1 MFNGRKKTMIRHKVM
16 AFVAMSAASVMAFNV
31 SAADVVDGPEVNWN
45 VSTWG
50 KQRAF
55 TASVETIRDYVAE
68 KTGGKFQIKI
78 HYGEAL
84 SKARENLDGIKLGAF
99 QMAML
104 CTAYHPAK
112 NPTMSGLD
120 LPFLPFPNLKVQTAV
135 HEAYYYDPAV
145 LADMARWD
153 AMPLMSALLPQYEFT
168 GVGDPPLTIEDWNGM
183 RVRALGGI
191 GEAMRKIGAV
201 PTTVPAPEVYTSL
214 ERGTVD
220 AASFPFTY
228 AHVAY
233 RLTDIGK
240 WYTANLSPG
249 ANNCPV
255 VMNIPAYKA
264 LPPEYQKL
272 LEEAKEPAYEA
283 LYAAYEA
290 ADAKNFP
297 MMKEKGIQPIEYSE
311 EELAKFRE
319 VGGKPVWDAWIEQ
332 MNAEGHPGT
341 QLFELIM
348 TTAKEASGS

>member
-1 MFNGRKKTMIRHKVM
+1 MIKKTILSIA
-16 AFVAMSAASVMAFNV
+16 AFTAVAGIAFSAY
-31 SAADVVDGPEVNWN
+31 SAETVDGPEVNWN

-55 TASVETIRDYVAE
+55 TSSVEAIRDYVAE

-84 SKARENLDGIKLGAF
+84 SKAKENLDGIKLGAF

-112 NPTMSGLD
+112 TPTMSGLD

-135 HEAYYYDPAV
+135 HEAFYHDPAV
-145 LADMARWD
+145 IKDLARWD
-153 AMPLMSALLPQYEFT
+153 AMPLMSSLLPQYEFT
-168 GVGDPPLTIEDWNGM
+168 GVGDPPLTLEDWKGM

-214 ERGTVD
+214 ERGTIE

-240 WYTANLSPG
+240 WYTANMSPG

-255 VMNIPAYKA
+255 VVNIPAYNK

-272 LEEAKEPAYEA
+272 LQEAKTPAYEA
-283 LYAAYEA
+283 LYNAYEA

-297 MMKEKGIQPIEYSE
+297 IMKEKGMQPITYTD
-311 EELAKFRE
+311 EELAKFHA
-319 VGGKPVWDAWIEQ
+319 VGAKPVWDEWIAK
-332 MNAEGHPGT
+332 MDSDGYPGDH
-341 QLFELIM
+341 LFELIM
-348 TTAKEASGS
+348 TTSKQASK

>member
-1 MFNGRKKTMIRHKVM
+1 MTKRTIMSI
-16 AFVAMSAASVMAFNV
+16 AAISAASMMAFSV
-31 SAADVVDGPEVNWN
+31 SAAEVVDGPEVSWN

-50 KQRAF
+50 KERAF
-55 TASVETIRDYVAE
+55 TRSVETIRDYVAE
-68 KTGGKFQIKI
+68 KTGGKFKIKI

-84 SKARENLDGIKLGAF
+84 SKAKENLDGIKLGAF

-112 NPTMSGLD
+112 NPTLSGLD
-120 LPFLPFPNLKVQTAV
+120 LPFLPFPNLRVQTAV
-135 HEAYYYDPAV
+135 HEAYYADPAV
-145 LADMARWD
+145 AKDMARWD
-153 AMPLMSALLPQYEFT
+153 AMLLMSSLLPQYEFT
-168 GVGDPPLTIEDWNGM
+168 GVGDPPLTLEDWDGK

-191 GEAMRKIGAV
+191 GEAMTKLGAV

-214 ERGTVD
+214 ERGTIE

-240 WYTANLSPG
+240 WYTANMSPG

-255 VMNIPAYKA
+255 VVNIPAYEE
-264 LPPEYQKL
+264 LPPEYQQL
-272 LEEAKEPAYEA
+272 LKDAKPLAYEA

-290 ADAKNFP
+290 ADKKNFP
-297 MMKEKGIQPIEYSE
+297 IMKEKGMQAITYSDE
-311 EELAKFRE
+311 QLAKFRE
-319 VGGKPVWDAWIEQ
+319 VGAKPVWDEWIAK
-332 MNAEGHPGT
+332 MDSEGFSGG

-348 TTAKEASGS
+348 TTSKQATN